1 MATVCVGDDGDDN
14 SNIARRRGT
23 MATNPSTAT
32 LRGGDD
38 DDGSDDGDDVADSDK
53 FDR

>member
-1 MATVCVGDDGDDN
+1 MATVCVGDDGDDE

-23 MATNPSTAT
+23 MAMATNPSTAT

-38 DDGSDDGDDVADSDK
+38 VADSDK
-53 FDR
+53 LDK